1 MNALTSIF
9 GNCPDALEPLGTD
22 ELQLGCQGL
31 GDEANDL
38 LSNSTNAALISPVV
52 SSDDVGCFLWLW
64 LHFCTYRF
72 VSGSSLFHFSLSG
85 GWTISDPSKCAQRDF
100 VQLAT
105 LHGEVDGLRDLVHRS
120 STCPLL
126 SLYFFDEIGF
136 RLTWVYFDCVSSKFL
151 PLLESCIAMMT
162 FVCLHFSNDLHPG
175 RWPAENLVPSLEKFI
190 H

>member
-1 MNALTSIF
+1 MMSAVFCGYGCTFALTDSSVDPVCSI
-9 GNCPDALEPLGTD
+9 
-22 ELQLGCQGL
+22 
-31 GDEANDL
+31 
-38 LSNSTNAALISPVV
+38 
-52 SSDDVGCFLWLW
+52 
-64 LHFCTYRF
+64 
-72 VSGSSLFHFSLSG
+72 SLSAAVG
-85 GWTISDPSKCAQRDF
+85 RFLIQANVLNVTSSSSPHFMIN
-100 VQLAT
+100 
-105 LHGEVDGLRDLVHRS
+105 GEVDGLRDLVHRS